1 MKKALI
7 QLAKIIVP
15 VGLGVY
21 LTVHIYNGLDEDQR
35 SALFEALRK
44 ADYFWVGLSFLLG
57 LLSHFIRGYRW
68 NFQLEAMG
76 YRVST
81 LNNFLAV
88 MIGYIVNLILPRVG
102 EVSRAAAITKYEK
115 VPFEKS
121 FGSILSERALDFIV
135 LLSITVLTL
144 LLQYSILQPFADDLL
159 EAVSGKAG
167 SAILWT
173 VLGAAAV
180 GAVIGI
186 RLLDRWKD
194 RPGFSMLW
202 KLKEGLLEGLRS
214 VFKMKKRG
222 AYLAA
227 TVAIWFLYIAMFWVC
242 FYALPETSALGASAV
257 FAGFVVGSFAIVIV
271 PGGIGAFP
279 VGIMQALLLYGI
291 AGETGFALGW
301 ILWISQTSM
310 IVIFGG
316 ISMIIMPVLKRN
328 KPQHVSV

>member
-1 MKKALI
+1 MKKFLI
-7 QLAKIIVP
+7 QLAKIVIP
-15 VGLGVY
+15 IGLGVY
-21 LTVHIYNGLDEDQR
+21 LTVHIYNDLGDDQR
-35 SALFEALRK
+35 SALFDALKR
-44 ADYFWVGLSFLLG
+44 ADYFWVGVSFLLG

-102 EVSRAAAITKYEK
+102 EVSRAAAVTKYEN

-121 FGSILSERALDFIV
+121 FGSILSERALDFVV
-135 LLSITVLTL
+135 LLSITFITL
-144 LLQYSILQPFADDLL
+144 LLQYNVLKPFADELL
-159 EAVSGKAG
+159 AAVSGKAG
-167 SAILWT
+167 SALLWV
-173 VLGAAAV
+173 VLALALIG
-180 GAVIGI
+180 GLIGI
-186 RLLDRWKD
+186 RLLDRLKD
-194 RPGFSMLW
+194 RPGFSLLW

-222 AYLAA
+222 AYLLA
-227 TVAIWFLYIAMFWVC
+227 TIAIWFLYIAMFWVC
-242 FYALPETSALGASAV
+242 FLSLDETSGLSPSAV

-316 ISMIIMPVLKRN
+316 ISMILMPALKRN
-328 KPQHVSV
+328 KPQNVSI